1 MTKPTFLAIL
11 WGTGVRQEA
20 APVRG
25 RKQAEPQDRSD
36 GTPEVLRAVYRE
48 LLVGINAER
57 LAVGLDSIEPVQI
70 A

>member
-11 WGTGVRQEA
+11 WGT

-25 RKQAEPQDRSD
+25 RKQAEPQDHPA
-36 GTPEVLRAVYRE
+36 GTPDVLRAVYRE

-57 LAVGLDSIEPVQI
+57 LAAGLDSIEPVQI